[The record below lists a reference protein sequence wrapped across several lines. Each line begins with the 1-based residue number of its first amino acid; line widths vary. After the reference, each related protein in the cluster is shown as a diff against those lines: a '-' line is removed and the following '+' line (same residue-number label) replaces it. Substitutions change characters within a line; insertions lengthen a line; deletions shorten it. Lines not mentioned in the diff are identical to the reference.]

1 MEKIDKSS
9 PMPSRAARC
18 CCPRKGSGIRSDLA
32 TVRVTLGVPWVIVL
46 VSGLTRVVLSVAKI
60 RLVRSRPDSNRL
72 WGGLAV
78 AKEEVA
84 AIDCRPDLRH
94 HPSGKLLMR
103 LRHSTE
109 AGSLDM
115 S

>member
-1 MEKIDKSS
+1 
-9 PMPSRAARC
+9 MPSTQAERGPLNALPA
-18 CCPRKGSGIRSDLA
+18 L
-32 TVRVTLGVPWVIVL
+32 TVGVPSVIVL
-46 VSGLTRVVLSVAKI
+46 LSDLTRVVLSVAQI
-60 RLVRSRPDSNRL
+60 RLVRSRPDSNCL
-72 WGGLAV
+72 WGGLTA

-103 LRHSTE
+103 LAHSTE
-109 AGSLDM
+109 AGRLDM